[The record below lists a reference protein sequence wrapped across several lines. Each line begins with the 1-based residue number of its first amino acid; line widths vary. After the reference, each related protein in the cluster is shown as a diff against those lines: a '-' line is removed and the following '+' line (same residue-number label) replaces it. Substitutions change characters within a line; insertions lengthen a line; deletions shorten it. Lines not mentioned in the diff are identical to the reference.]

1 MESLRPPKIPDPVAG
16 DPRAARRSSSTP
28 WQWLSLLAYLA
39 VGLGL
44 GLIALRWQVAGSLRP
59 GQSLHWADFAT
70 PLWTIAI
77 GILTNV
83 SCALLGSYLVLRR
96 MSLLGDAISHAVLP
110 GLAVAFL
117 LTGQLTGWPM
127 FLGAMVI
134 GVLTSV
140 LTQAISSLGKVS
152 EDASMGVVF
161 TSLFALGVVLIM
173 GFARRAHID
182 AECILFGQIDYA
194 GTDFPPPEYWQVPRS
209 VWPLGASLL
218 ITLAY
223 VFVFWKELKI
233 VSFDPALAA
242 AMGLWVPVVHYSLMA
257 MVAGVSVTSFEPVG
271 SIIVVA
277 MLVVPGATAALVTDR
292 LSWMLAWA
300 ATFGVVAA
308 VFGYVLAAALGTS
321 VAGMMAV
328 VAGVQLT
335 GAVILGPQYGL
346 ASRWLRNLSLA
357 VRIASEDVIA
367 RLYRE
372 EERRVQGSGFRVQAT
387 ELASGGRG
395 TDGAAVGP
403 PEVSGVRN
411 RESGASR
418 LVRWLAD
425 WRLAHRNW
433 VTADRVGSPHLTD
446 AGRSAAR
453 NLVRA
458 HRLWETYLDTHFDLP
473 RDHLHEAAERMEHFL
488 DPELQAELDA
498 ELAGVATDPHGKA
511 IPPAK

>member
-1 MESLRPPKIPDPVAG
+1 
-16 DPRAARRSSSTP
+16 
-28 WQWLSLLAYLA
+28 LL
-39 VGLGL
+39 
-44 GLIALRWQVAGSLRP
+44 
-59 GQSLHWADFAT
+59 WADFAT

-77 GILTNV
+77 GMLTNV
-83 SCALLGSYLVLRR
+83 ACALLGCYLVLRR

-127 FLGAMVI
+127 FVGAMII
-134 GVLTSV
+134 GILTSV
-140 LTQAISSLGKVS
+140 LTQAIANLGKVS

-218 ITLAY
+218 ITLTY
-223 VFVFWKELKI
+223 VLVFWKELKI
-233 VSFDPALAA
+233 VSFDPALAT
-242 AMGLWVPVVHYSLMA
+242 AMGLSVPVIHYSLMA

-300 ATFGVVAA
+300 ATFGVVSA

-372 EERRVQGSGFRVQAT
+372 EERSGLGVQG
-387 ELASGGRG
+387 
-395 TDGAAVGP
+395 AVGNALRGAGQEP
-403 PEVSGVRN
+403 GAGSQGTGDRGQETRARSQQ
-411 RESGASR
+411 SGASS

-425 WRLAHRNW
+425 WRLARRNW
-433 VTADRVGSPHLTD
+433 VTADRLGNPNLTD
-446 AGRSAAR
+446 AGRKAAR

-473 RDHLHEAAERMEHFL
+473 RDHLHDAAERMEHFL